1 MLSQDNTDERL
12 YAQGVCA
19 WAITSFGSVLDNAS
33 LWLSEQQA
41 QDAIDT
47 GLLWCQIYMFLATQ
61 ALQNCRPRYRIR
73 PKLHSFYC
81 EVIQR
86 LYVGN
91 RMNPRYLSCNNEED
105 FIGKVAAI
113 CKGKCHPSSY
123 CKRVLERLL
132 FKKKCALNDVESAL
146 K

>member
-12 YAQGVCA
+12 HAQGVCA
-19 WAITSFGSVLDNAS
+19 WVITSFGSVLDNAS

-81 EVIQR
+81 EIIQR

-91 RMNPRYLSCNNEED
+91 RMNPRYLSCNNEEV

-113 CKGKCHPSSY
+113 CKGKCHPSTY

-132 FKKKCALNDVESAL
+132 LGINVHLMTL
-146 K
+146 KAR

>member
-73 PKLHSFYC
+73 PKLHC
-81 EVIQR
+81 
-86 LYVGN
+86 N

-113 CKGKCHPSSY
+113 CKGKCHPSTY

-132 FKKKCALNDVESAL
+132 LGINVHLMTL
-146 K
+146 KAR